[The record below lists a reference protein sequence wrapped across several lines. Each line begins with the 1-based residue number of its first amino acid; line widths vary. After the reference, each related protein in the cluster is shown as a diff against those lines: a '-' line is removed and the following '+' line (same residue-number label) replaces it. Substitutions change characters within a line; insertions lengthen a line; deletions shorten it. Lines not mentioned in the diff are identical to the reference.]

1 MSEGRQWNSGEPRAS
16 GVQPRDA
23 EAEQG
28 MGTLMVL
35 QEVHY
40 KEGELSLEQAL
51 GAQSSPESHR
61 LIPQEPGITH
71 CKEAADAFILK
82 LQ

>member
-1 MSEGRQWNSGEPRAS
+1 
-16 GVQPRDA
+16 
-23 EAEQG
+23 

-35 QEVHY
+35 QDVHY

-51 GAQSSPESHR
+51 GAQSSLGSHR
-61 LIPQEPGITH
+61 LTPQEPGITH